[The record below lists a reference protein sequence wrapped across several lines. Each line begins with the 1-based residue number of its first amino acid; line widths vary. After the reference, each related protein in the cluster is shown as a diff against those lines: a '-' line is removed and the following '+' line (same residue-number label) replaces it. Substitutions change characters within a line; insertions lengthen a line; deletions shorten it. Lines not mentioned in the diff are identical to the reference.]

1 VAASIVEIAV
11 DCNDVERVASFWS
24 AALGWEPQPKGDYIW
39 MSASGVP
46 EEPDVKLVFAR
57 VPEPKTVKNRMHI
70 DIAPRGAE
78 QDEEVSR
85 LETLGARRIDIGQGD
100 VPWVVMADPEGNEF
114 CVLRRRLD

>member
-1 VAASIVEIAV
+1 
-11 DCNDVERVASFWS
+11 
-24 AALGWEPQPKGDYIW
+24 